1 MPIGAE
7 VTGWLSSEVVART
20 RAGSD
25 DGTSAKKRTA
35 TSGRVTPPGG
45 RATPPGGRATPPGS
59 RDVNKRYT
67 APIPKSV
74 RHSPPWFGPVL
85 LALLIVGLLLIVGN
99 YVGIMPGGTSN
110 WYLIGGLIG
119 IVIGAMMATQYH

>member
-1 MPIGAE
+1 MAK
-7 VTGWLSSEVVART
+7 A

-25 DGTSAKKRTA
+25 DGTSSKKRTA
-35 TSGRVTPPGG
+35 KRGRVTPSSG
-45 RATPPGGRATPPGS
+45 RATPTSGRAMPTSGRTTPPKS

-74 RHSPPWFGPVL
+74 RHSPGWYGPLLLVL
-85 LALLIVGLLLIVGN
+85 LVAGLLVIVGN

-110 WYLIGGLIG
+110 WYLVGGLAG
-119 IVIGAMMATQYH
+119 IVVGAMMATRYH

>member
-1 MPIGAE
+1 M
-7 VTGWLSSEVVART
+7 ART

-25 DGTSAKKRTA
+25 DGTSSKKRTA
-35 TSGRVTPPGG
+35 TGG

-59 RDVNKRYT
+59 RDINKRYT

-74 RHSPPWFGPVL
+74 RHSPRWFGPVL
-85 LALLIVGLLLIVGN
+85 LTLLVVGLLLIVGN

>member
-1 MPIGAE
+1 MAK
-7 VTGWLSSEVVART
+7 A

-25 DGTSAKKRTA
+25 DGASSKEQPAKQQPAK
-35 TSGRVTPPGG
+35 SG
-45 RATPPGGRATPPGS
+45 RATPPKGEREI
-59 RDVNKRYT
+59 NKRYT

-74 RHSPPWFGPVL
+74 RQSPRWFGPML

-99 YVGIMPGGTSN
+99 YVGVLPGSPSN

-119 IVIGAMMATQYH
+119 IVVGAMMATQYH

>member
-1 MPIGAE
+1 MAK
-7 VTGWLSSEVVART
+7 A

-25 DGTSAKKRTA
+25 DGTSSKKRTA
-35 TSGRVTPPGG
+35 TSGR
-45 RATPPGGRATPPGS
+45 ATPPKS
-59 RDVNKRYT
+59 RDVNQRYT

-85 LALLIVGLLLIVGN
+85 LGLLIVGLLLIVGN
-99 YVGIMPGGTSN
+99 YVGILPGGTSN
-110 WYLIGGLIG
+110 WYLIGGLVG